1 MSQELLT
8 KYDSIELPNHNAYQ
22 LISNQIL
29 DDNLNLK
36 ELGMYVL
43 LNILSTRNCFYE
55 GVKNIP
61 NTTSM
66 AICNTLNWTNS
77 KKKVDEII
85 EKLCDKG
92 LLSVKKKVNSMFDIL
107 VLDQDKEVLLSNG
120 FFKVYGNTIG
130 NILEKANG
138 SSALTKIG
146 LYAAFR
152 ASIYEKTLQSHIFT
166 ASPESLSNLV
176 GCAESTIR
184 RNFVWFRDN
193 GILAYYKC
201 LCGRGYK
208 YIYSDLHDHE
218 LLTKYVKEQLENGR
232 YIRNVT
238 E

>member
-8 KYDSIELPNHNAYQ
+8 KYDSIKLPNHNAYQ
-22 LISNQIL
+22 LISNQL
-29 DDNLNLK
+29 FNANLNSK

-43 LNILSTRNCFYE
+43 LNILSTRNCFYD

-61 NTTSM
+61 NTTSI
-66 AICNTLNWTNS
+66 AICDSLKWTNS
-77 KKKVDEII
+77 KKRVEEIL

-92 LLSVKKKVNSMFDIL
+92 LLAIKSKSKFMFDVL
-107 VLDQDKEVLLSNG
+107 VLDQDREILLSNG

-130 NILEKANG
+130 NILSKTNG

-152 ASIYEKTLQSHIFT
+152 SSIYEKTLQSHIFT
-166 ASPESLSNLV
+166 ASPESLSDLL
-176 GCAESTIR
+176 GCTESTIR

-218 LLTKYVKEQLENGR
+218 LLTKYVKEQLESGR